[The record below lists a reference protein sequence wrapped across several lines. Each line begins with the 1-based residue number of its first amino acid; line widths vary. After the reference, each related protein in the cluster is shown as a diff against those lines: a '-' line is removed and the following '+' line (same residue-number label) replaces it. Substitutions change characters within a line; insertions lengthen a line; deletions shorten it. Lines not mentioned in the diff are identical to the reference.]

1 MAFLEVATRDIAYR
15 RLPAA
20 EELHVLDGAGLKKHR
35 RLATIL
41 INLTRNE
48 RSINAGG
55 DHLGSRC
62 ECARVGVLVLEAPRI
77 GNETSVGAQ
86 SDVARVVDAHAFRE
100 FPDEHRCCRHR
111 GIAIGKGAHRL
122 GIRVMIDSDR
132 IFRLVEQARCITDP
146 LAVRDIDGHERPD
159 LPHEVACVDHIGKP
173 RKEGE
178 TNIGLLGFR
187 QNARHPLSEALQD
200 SRQGELRA
208 QTIAVRTHMPAD
220 HIVVARFQNRGNL
233 RKRNIRL
240 RGDRHA
246 TRPLLPLSR

>member
-77 GNETSVGAQ
+77 GNKASVGAQ
-86 SDVARVVDAHAFRE
+86 CDVTRVVDAQALRE
-100 FPDEHRCCRHR
+100 LPDEHRCCRHR
-111 GIAIGKGAHRL
+111 WIAISKGAHRL

-187 QNARHPLSEALQD
+187 QNARHPLSEASQD

-220 HIVVARFQNRGNL
+220 HIIIARFQNRGNL